1 MHQSEE
7 ELPPPP
13 LEKACA
19 HSENPAQPKIN
30 RLTEKIDFT
39 VCSSD
44 PSLFTSLYS
53 PSPNFSVSLSG
64 SQASS
69 GRKVSQYVIVLITGP
84 GIYLHLNKCG
94 LLLLQQVP

>member
-7 ELPPPP
+7 ELAPPP

-19 HSENPAQPKIN
+19 HSENPAQPKNN

-39 VCSSD
+39 VCFSD

-64 SQASS
+64 S
-69 GRKVSQYVIVLITGP
+69 
-84 GIYLHLNKCG
+84 
-94 LLLLQQVP
+94 